1 MGSECVLPF
10 PLLLTSPRSR
20 PPCFFCAVRRAIQ
33 ELQTLDDAPEAPPPT
48 AAPPPEPEPEAE
60 DPEDQKAVIEM
71 LLKKRDELMR
81 MQVSAHTRRLLRA
94 PKTLLPPIP
103 C

>member
-1 MGSECVLPF
+1 
-10 PLLLTSPRSR
+10 
-20 PPCFFCAVRRAIQ
+20 
-33 ELQTLDDAPEAPPPT
+33 
-48 AAPPPEPEPEAE
+48 
-60 DPEDQKAVIEM
+60 M

-81 MQVSAHTRRLLRA
+81 MQVSAHTRSLLRA